1 MPARATPPAQPPPPP
16 PSALAD
22 PQLPSDLLLYRL
34 AKLAASS
41 GRLVTRLLE
50 RRYGIT
56 RREWGVLMWLARE
69 PGVSPSHLADALALD
84 RARISRAI
92 ASLHAKGLLRKAP
105 QASNRRT
112 TPLHLSATGQQL
124 HDALLPQIRAINVS
138 LVSALD
144 GPAIAVLDHSLQQL
158 QQHATALELQDD
170 SDAAYPPRQSGK
182 RQRAAD

>member
-69 PGVSPSHLADALALD
+69 PGVSPASAPVRPRGPLG
-84 RARISRAI
+84 RAAAGDPAQRIGARWQHRRA
-92 ASLHAKGLLRKAP
+92 GTPPLRRWKL
-105 QASNRRT
+105 
-112 TPLHLSATGQQL
+112 TPL
-124 HDALLPQIRAINVS
+124 
-138 LVSALD
+138 
-144 GPAIAVLDHSLQQL
+144 
-158 QQHATALELQDD
+158 
-170 SDAAYPPRQSGK
+170 
-182 RQRAAD
+182 

>member
-56 RREWGVLMWLARE
+56 RREWGLLMVLAQQPGVPPGELARLL
-69 PGVSPSHLADALALD
+69 GLD
-84 RARISRAI
+84 RARTSRAVTSLLTKKLI
-92 ASLHAKGLLRKAP
+92 TRNTLPGNRRQASLLLTAAG
-105 QASNRRT
+105 QAVV
-112 TPLHLSATGQQL
+112 
-124 HDALLPQIRAINVS
+124 DALFPQIRALNQALLAGLDAHAVQS
-138 LVSALD
+138 LDLAL
-144 GPAIAVLDHSLQQL
+144 ASMQAQAQTLV
-158 QQHATALELQDD
+158 ATRTDV
-170 SDAAYPPRQSGK
+170 PRTYRLRGG
-182 RQRAAD
+182 RQMD

>member
-56 RREWGVLMWLARE
+56 RREWGVLMWLARQ
-69 PGVSPSHLADALALD
+69 PGISPSQLADALNLD
-84 RARISRAI
+84 RARISRAST
-92 ASLHAKGLLRKAP
+92 AMQAKGLLHKAP
-105 QASNRRT
+105 DAANHRT
-112 TPLHLSATGQQL
+112 TALQLSAAGQQL
-124 HDALLPQIRAINVS
+124 HDELLPQIRAIN
-138 LVSALD
+138 LQLASALST
-144 GPAIAVLDHSLQQL
+144 AALAQLDTSLQQL
-158 QQHATALELQDD
+158 QGRANQLEQHSSA
-170 SDAAYPPRQSGK
+170 DAAYPPRQSGK
-182 RQRAAD
+182 RLRG